1 MTKGR
6 FLFVLFIMFA
16 GAFWWAGGN
25 SLVTPLIKQ
34 APAKELSAKMEVAV
48 EKAKELPGL
57 WDRFVRIVALKS
69 AVDKQLNKKTAVPLR
84 DVPVTMQQA
93 IIAVEDNRFYR
104 HFGFDVEGI
113 ARAALVNMQFGE
125 VIEGGSTITQQLI
138 KNLFL
143 TQERSMGRKAEELLL
158 AIDMELRYSKE
169 EILEMY
175 LNNIYFGSNAY
186 GISQAAK
193 IYFNKT
199 PDKLT
204 LSESALLAGLPNAPS
219 IYSPYEDFKAA
230 KERQA
235 VVLQTMVRH
244 SYIGPSAAQE
254 AKTAPLK
261 LAR

>member
-6 FLFVLFIMFA
+6 FLFVLLIVFT
-16 GAFWWAGGN
+16 GAFLWAGGSN
-25 SLVTPLIKQ
+25 LVSPLIKQ
-34 APAKELSAKMEVAV
+34 APAKELSAKMETAA

-57 WDRFVRIVALKS
+57 WDRLVRIVALKS
-69 AVDKQLNKKTAVPLR
+69 AVDKQINKKTAVALR
-84 DVPVTMQQA
+84 DIPLSMQQA

-113 ARAALVNMQFGE
+113 IRAALVNMQFGE

-143 TQERSMGRKAEELLL
+143 SQERSMVRKLEELIL

-204 LSESALLAGLPNAPS
+204 LNECALLAGLPNAPS
-219 IYSPYEDFKAA
+219 VYSPYEDFKAA
-230 KERQA
+230 KERQS
-235 VVLQTMVRH
+235 VVLQAMVRH
-244 SYIGPSAAQE
+244 GYIGSTAAQE
-254 AKTAPLK
+254 AKAAPLK